1 LVAVISS
8 PDYLNDI
15 EGALAKLGKE
25 IAYKRI
31 DREIDILSEVEK
43 INDMSID
50 YLILDISCLE
60 DYRRLPQAIRKVT
73 LVNEKI
79 HFFIIATEK
88 FSGNEVVTNLISMGI
103 YDIIGLKENE
113 NKNIPIKLIEH
124 FENPST
130 YAKALKWDEGF
141 ERKKEKEKKFIE
153 TGRGRF
159 GRNDDNQLK
168 TIERDKIIGTVVIAV
183 VGTMQ
188 RIGTTHTAISIAKYL
203 MDNRHGVAVV
213 ELHNSNAFEYIK
225 KSYDNVVEKK
235 GMFSLAGIDFY
246 PFDPT
251 LAVSDLTLDDYSYI
265 ILDMGTYTKC
275 NIAEFRRA
283 QERIVVSGVKDWEL
297 ENLEELIDCEEKNF
311 KNKYYFT
318 FSDDATFE
326 FIKSSMDVLL
336 SFKSPY
342 NPQPFE
348 VSDECTEV
356 FGDMLKNVL
365 PQIRHSKKNEG
376 FIKYLLKKKEV
387 KLYHKPVLVDKIN
400 LKNLQKKK
408 KKDVGLKKIV
418 GMFEP
423 LIPVV
428 IVLLILAL
436 LYYLFTQ
443 SNVFLYIKD
452 LIDKL

>member
-15 EGALAKLGKE
+15 EEAVAKLGKE
-25 IAYKRI
+25 IVYKRI
-31 DREIDILSEVEK
+31 DREIDVLSEVEK
-43 INDMSID
+43 INTMAID

-73 LVNEKI
+73 LSNEKMQ
-79 HFFIIATEK
+79 FFIIATEK
-88 FSGNEVVTNLISMGI
+88 FSGNEVITNLISMGI
-103 YDIIGLKENE
+103 YNIIGLRENE
-113 NKNIPIKLIEH
+113 NKNVAIKLIEY
-124 FENPST
+124 FEKPST
-130 YAKALKWDEGF
+130 YAKAVKWDEGF
-141 ERKKEKEKKFIE
+141 ERRKEQEKKFIE
-153 TGRGRF
+153 TGSGRF
-159 GRNDDNQLK
+159 GRKGEDQLK

-213 ELHNSNAFEYIK
+213 ELHNSNTFEYIK
-225 KSYDNVVEKK
+225 KSYDNVVENK

-251 LAVSDLTLDDYSYI
+251 LTVSDLTLDDYDYI
-265 ILDMGTYTKC
+265 ILDMGVYAKC

-297 ENLEELIDCEEKNF
+297 EHLEELIDCEEKNF

-318 FSDDATFE
+318 FSDNATFE
-326 FIKSSMDVLL
+326 FVKSSMDSLL
-336 SFKSPY
+336 CFKAPY

-348 VSDECTEV
+348 ESEECAEV
-356 FGDMLKNVL
+356 FNDMLKNVM
-365 PQIRHSKKNEG
+365 PQVKNNNNEG
-376 FIKYLLKKKEV
+376 FLKYLLKKKEV
-387 KLYHKPVLVDKIN
+387 KLYHKPILVDKIN
-400 LKNLQKKK
+400 LKNQQKKK
-408 KKDVGLKKIV
+408 KGTGLKKV
-418 GMFEP
+418 FEVLQS

-428 IVLLILAL
+428 IILIILIL
-436 LYYLFTQ
+436 LYYLITQ
-443 SNVFLYIKD
+443 TNIFLNIKEF
-452 LIDKL
+452 IDKL